1 MQQAKIE
8 IQQLAEQYIQIW
20 NEPDAALRRARIAKI
35 WTEDGVQFTPQHEYR
50 GYERLEKRVES
61 AHEEF
66 VKQGGCVFRLSG
78 EYEAHHGAV
87 KLTWEMIPSGGGKV
101 AATGLVFLLL
111 SDDGRA
117 CLDYHF

>member
-8 IQQLAEQYIQIW
+8 IQQLVEQYIQIW
-20 NEPDAALRRARIAKI
+20 NETDATQRPARIAKI
-35 WTEDGVQFTPQHEYR
+35 WAEDGVQFTSQHEYR
-50 GYERLEKRVES
+50 GYEGLAKRVES

-66 VKQGGCVFRLSG
+66 VKQGGFVFKLAG

-87 KLTWEMIPSGGGKV
+87 KFTWEMVPAEGGKV

-117 CLDYHF
+117 RLDYHF